1 MPIDWILVGFAVCV
15 LIYYFY
21 YVGLVTTLAGS
32 GSGAY
37 ADGQG
42 SYASFHFP
50 ADVAVDT
57 RGVVYVADAGNNRIR
72 LVSPTG
78 EWSQSC
84 IVCRCI
90 YGCRY
95 LMNVI

>member
-32 GSGAY
+32 GSYAY

-42 SYASFHFP
+42 SYAMFNYP
-50 ADVAVDT
+50 IGIAVDT
-57 RGVVYVADAGNNRIR
+57 RGVVYVADRYNQRIR

-78 EWSQSC
+78 
-84 IVCRCI
+84 
-90 YGCRY
+90 
-95 LMNVI
+95 